1 MKKLFLLALVFAL
14 VALPVV
20 MAAPSITGGAV
31 TCSIS
36 DPCTPPQYCENG
48 VCVPE
53 FTSIGAGLAIA
64 GAGVAYW
71 FIRSR
76 KK

>member
-1 MKKLFLLALVFAL
+1 M
-14 VALPVV
+14 V
-20 MAAPSITGGAV
+20 MAAPQITGRAI
-31 TCSIS
+31 TCDVSH
-36 DPCTPPQYCENG
+36 PCTSPAYCENG
-48 VCVPE
+48 ECVPE
-53 FTSIGAGLAIA
+53 FTSFGAGIAIA